1 MENGNGKKKKKKPF
15 IQKLGDKKFKIPT
28 PFGGHIKS
36 RGQREKEIQDAFN
49 GNF

>member
-1 MENGNGKKKKKKPF
+1 MKNGKNKKKVPF
-15 IQKLGDKKFKIPT
+15 LKKLGYKKFKIPT

>member
-1 MENGNGKKKKKKPF
+1 MKNGKNKKKVPF
-15 IQKLGDKKFKIPT
+15 LKKLGDKKFKIPT

-36 RGQREKEIQDAFN
+36 RGQREKEVQDAFN

>member
-1 MENGNGKKKKKKPF
+1 MEKGKKKKKVPF
-15 IQKLGDKKFKIPT
+15 LKRLGDKQFKIPT